1 MYICI
6 ELFFLTFMKR
16 WIFIFALVVGL
27 ASCGEKQNSEAVR
40 RAKFQTQILKETE
53 ADMLGNSIKLSIR
66 GKDVRLFR
74 GMEFYATLLHEMV
87 HSTGTP
93 ERLNRNTGKRFGD
106 NLYAKEE
113 LVAELGAARVGQ
125 ELGFDKRI
133 LDNNAAYLDG
143 WISSLK
149 QEPKFIL
156 SLMGDVDKA
165 SRMILEK
172 LAA

>member
-1 MYICI
+1 MGDSYTYSVFHVYFYTIFMYICI

-74 GMEFYATLLHEMV
+74 GMGYDDVTAEIGQPDKGGM
-87 HSTGTP
+87 SI
-93 ERLNRNTGKRFGD
+93 NTGEIRSESYEGGKVTLMFT
-106 NLYAKEE
+106 
-113 LVAELGAARVGQ
+113 
-125 ELGFDKRI
+125 
-133 LDNNAAYLDG
+133 LDVLTD
-143 WISSLK
+143 WIVM
-149 QEPKFIL
+149 P
-156 SLMGDVDKA
+156 
-165 SRMILEK
+165 
-172 LAA
+172 